1 MDQVTVQAEE
11 REQLGKGANRRLR
24 AQGRLPAVIYGHGIQ
39 SLAVSVEIRDVDH
52 ILRSESGHNTI
63 FKLELG
69 KSSNVVLIKDYQL
82 DPLQGTLLHADFQT
96 VSMDEKMTFA
106 VPVQTEGISVGVT
119 TGGVLDLVLREI
131 ELECFPADL
140 PDHIVVDVT
149 DLEIGDSIR
158 VKALNLD
165 PSKINV
171 MSDPALVVLSVVPP
185 HVEKE
190 PEEVALEEE
199 EILEGEGA
207 EEPEGIAK
215 DKDPDKQE
223 TKKEEE

>member
-1 MDQVTVQAEE
+1 
-11 REQLGKGANRRLR
+11 
-24 AQGRLPAVIYGHGIQ
+24 
-39 SLAVSVEIRDVDH
+39 
-52 ILRSESGHNTI
+52 
-63 FKLELG
+63 
-69 KSSNVVLIKDYQL
+69 
-82 DPLQGTLLHADFQT
+82 
-96 VSMDEKMTFA
+96 
-106 VPVQTEGISVGVT
+106 VGVT